1 MTEAQE
7 RMALMTDLPAP
18 DYSWLTPGV
27 YLVAFLVVVAV
38 FAVIAGVVI
47 LRERRRGASDVR
59 RDAQDEQRGI

>member
-1 MTEAQE
+1 
-7 RMALMTDLPAP
+7 MTDLPAP

-47 LRERRRGASDVR
+47 LRAKRRGAL
-59 RDAQDEQRGI
+59 DAQQKAHDEPNGI